1 MGFPRFVRLSVLVIA
16 LVTAAVGCSDAAE
29 DSDQGAAA
37 DRGRIGLALPTTVS
51 ARWIL
56 DGENLEYEFD
66 RMGYTT
72 ELQYADDDVA
82 KQVSQVEAMID
93 SGARALV
100 VGAVSATALT
110 DVLAKAAAADIAV
123 IAYDRLIRDTA
134 DVDYYATF
142 DNTRVGVLQGTYLV
156 NALGLKSG
164 GGPFTIELFAGA
176 ADDNNSKLFFDGAM
190 SVLQPYL
197 TDGRLVV
204 RSGQT
209 SFEEVTTRR
218 WSAAVAKTRLTR
230 LLDEHYA
237 SARLN
242 AILSPNDDLTR
253 GLLEAVQ
260 AAGYRGSTLPKVT
273 GQDAELASV
282 RLIASGEQG
291 STVFK
296 DTRELAKVAAQMAHA
311 VLTDQKPEVNDTAQY
326 HNGVKVV
333 PTYLLQPVAVDK
345 SNLQQ
350 VLVESGYYS
359 AEQVAS

>member
-142 DNTRVGVLQGTYLV
+142 D
-156 NALGLKSG
+156 
-164 GGPFTIELFAGA
+164 
-176 ADDNNSKLFFDGAM
+176 
-190 SVLQPYL
+190 
-197 TDGRLVV
+197 
-204 RSGQT
+204 
-209 SFEEVTTRR
+209 
-218 WSAAVAKTRLTR
+218 
-230 LLDEHYA
+230 
-237 SARLN
+237 
-242 AILSPNDDLTR
+242 
-253 GLLEAVQ
+253 
-260 AAGYRGSTLPKVT
+260 
-273 GQDAELASV
+273 
-282 RLIASGEQG
+282 
-291 STVFK
+291 
-296 DTRELAKVAAQMAHA
+296 
-311 VLTDQKPEVNDTAQY
+311 
-326 HNGVKVV
+326 
-333 PTYLLQPVAVDK
+333 
-345 SNLQQ
+345 
-350 VLVESGYYS
+350 
-359 AEQVAS
+359 

>member
-1 MGFPRFVRLSVLVIA
+1 
-16 LVTAAVGCSDAAE
+16 
-29 DSDQGAAA
+29 
-37 DRGRIGLALPTTVS
+37 
-51 ARWIL
+51 
-56 DGENLEYEFD
+56 
-66 RMGYTT
+66 
-72 ELQYADDDVA
+72 
-82 KQVSQVEAMID
+82 
-93 SGARALV
+93 
-100 VGAVSATALT
+100 
-110 DVLAKAAAADIAV
+110 
-123 IAYDRLIRDTA
+123 
-134 DVDYYATF
+134 YYATF